1 PQAKVKSIKWCRWDE
16 DRCRDPKHRRSAPWN
31 PLGGTRS
38 VGTRS
43 VELAPRNPLR
53 GTRSVGTRSVRNEPS
68 LCAGSALLM
77 TCAKHQMN
85 LSRTRTMSRD
95 LKSVLVTTVLQ
106 LEEIDVGLYRGKN
119 YWVPLSRRLF
129 GGQIIGQALVA
140 AAQSVDDHLFAHSL
154 HCYFVRAGDP
164 GIPVLYKVDG
174 IRDGRSFCVRSV
186 KAIQH
191 GEPILVLQASFHMDQ
206 PSSLQHQFSMPEFS
220 REVTTEPKR
229 MFWVRA
235 RGHIGEGNMKL
246 HGCVAAYISD
256 FSFLGTMLT
265 PYAVKRVKMMA
276 SLDHAMWFHNTF
288 RTDEWMLYEVESPWA
303 GGSRG
308 LVQGRLW
315 RRDGVLAA
323 SCSQEGLIRL
333 KASKEQSKL

>member
-1 PQAKVKSIKWCRWDE
+1 
-16 DRCRDPKHRRSAPWN
+16 
-31 PLGGTRS
+31 
-38 VGTRS
+38 
-43 VELAPRNPLR
+43 
-53 GTRSVGTRSVRNEPS
+53 
-68 LCAGSALLM
+68 M
-77 TCAKHQMN
+77 
-85 LSRTRTMSRD
+85 
-95 LKSVLVTTVLQ
+95 Q

-140 AAQSVDDHLFAHSL
+140 AAKSVGDHLSAHSL

-164 GIPVLYKVDG
+164 SIPVLYQVDA
-174 IRDGRSFCVRSV
+174 IRDGHSFCVRSV

-191 GEPILVLQASFHMDQ
+191 GQPILILQASFHMDQ
-206 PSSLQHQFSMPEFS
+206 PSPLQHQVSMPQVPPPEDLLSLEDLIRSVYGIPNLEEKVKVWFNKVLANEIPIEVRPVDPFQFS
-220 REVTTEPKR
+220 GAVTAEPRR

-256 FSFLGTMLT
+256 FLFLNTALTSF
-265 PYAVKRVKMMA
+265 PVRNVKMMV
-276 SLDHAMWFHNTF
+276 SLDHAMWFHNSF
-288 RTDEWMLYEVESPWA
+288 RSDKWMLYEVESPWA

-323 SCSQEGLIRL
+323 SCCQEGLVRL
-333 KASKEQSKL
+333 PASKEKSKL